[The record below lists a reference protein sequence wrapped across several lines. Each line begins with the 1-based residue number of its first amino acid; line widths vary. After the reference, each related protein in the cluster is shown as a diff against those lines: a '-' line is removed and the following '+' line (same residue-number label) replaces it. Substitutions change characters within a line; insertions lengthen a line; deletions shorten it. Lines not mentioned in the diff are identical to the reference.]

1 MDMGDAQVGRGTH
14 AGAVTGAMVRLG
26 ATRWYYWVGSG
37 DWGQGDG
44 QIIKE
49 VGGIKKLHYQ

>member
-1 MDMGDAQVGRGTH
+1 MGRGTH
-14 AGAVTGAMVRLG
+14 GGAVTGAMVRLG

-44 QIIKE
+44 QIIRE